1 MEEKK
6 MEKIINNIQNM
17 KACNHDCAHC
27 GHCEMIEGEWLYCQ
41 IKNKMVSDNDSCEEY
56 IEE

>member
-1 MEEKK
+1 

-17 KACNHDCAHC
+17 KVSCNHDCAHC

-41 IKNKMVSDNDSCEEY
+41 IKGKMVTENDVCAEYVEE
-56 IEE
+56 